1 MTGGQ
6 WKRWRAAGTMVA
18 ARCDGNG
25 DSDDKK
31 YTRNWRLRADADGA
45 RVDGDR
51 RLGRMLR
58 AKVPLQ

>member
-18 ARCDGNG
+18 AGCDGNG

-31 YTRNWRLRADADGA
+31 YTRDWRLRADADGA
-45 RVDGDR
+45 LTGSCLTISYVTIS
-51 RLGRMLR
+51 LT
-58 AKVPLQ
+58 